1 MWVSPFRYPRI
12 IKYLLLPV
20 AFRSLSRLSSALSAK
35 ASTLRSY
42 QLNLLTRGAGCSPHL
57 RLQRQTLR
65 SWFITLASSSYLY
78 NEVFSKIVRF
88 SSRKHLCSLVL
99 PLVLDVSIFYRFRS
113 EQICSFVVFGFQGTF
128 YILTV
133 LSVIIT
139 HNLLCAIITNNSL
152 FFLERVEMERFE
164 LLTPCLQG
172 RCSPN

>member
-12 IKYLLLPV
+12 VEYLLLPV

-113 EQICSFVVFGFQGTF
+113 EQFCSCEQLSNCLYSVFKVQ
-128 YILTV
+128 ILWQLQTL
-133 LSVIIT
+133 LSA
-139 HNLLCAIITNNSL
+139 HCL
-152 FFLERVEMERFE
+152 VEMVRFE
-164 LLTPCLQG
+164 LMTPCLQG